1 MTHKELIEKHKL
13 TSISTTSDSLFYNI
27 SHSLLLVHN
36 ITMIGDQFKLW
47 RKTRGY
53 KNGRFVPPGL
63 IISGSVNTI
72 NRYLC
77 SIEIKKIRYFDD
89 LKSFRISKQIKI

>member
-27 SHSLLLVHN
+27 SHSLLLIHN

-77 SIEIKKIRYFDD
+77 SIG
-89 LKSFRISKQIKI
+89 

>member
-27 SHSLLLVHN
+27 SHSLLLIHN

-47 RKTRGY
+47 RKTRCD

-63 IISGSVNTI
+63 IISGSVI
-72 NRYLC
+72 PIIGYLC